1 MSCNNGT
8 IVGTIVSDIE
18 EKASGDLVIANFR
31 LAPTV
36 MGEKDSPLPVTA
48 YNQVATRIL
57 DRYNKGDLVSISFRL
72 RYNTWQTAEGEPRG
86 RMEVIAN
93 TCDTLRLGQISQAK
107 RQEAEPAP
115 AAATRIVRKIQPTQS
130 VTVEAE
136 VVREPSLDEIP
147 F

>member
-18 EKASGDLVIANFR
+18 EKENGDLLIASFR

-36 MGEKDSPLPVTA
+36 MGEKDSPIPVVA

-72 RYNTWQTAEGEPRG
+72 RYNTWQTPEGEPRG

-107 RQEAEPAP
+107 RQAETEAAP
-115 AAATRIVRKIQPTQS
+115 ATRIVRKVKPAQPVEPAV
-130 VTVEAE
+130 VTEGT
-136 VVREPSLDEIP
+136 LDEIP